1 MSINSQLFESER
13 IRLVEID
20 HDKDSEMEA
29 RWSHDA
35 EYMRNIRSEP
45 PRPLS
50 VAQVKKKYENL
61 DKEHNE
67 GANFFL
73 FSVRS
78 KEDDRVVGFAR
89 IIWIEWTHGN
99 GWLRLGIGDAKD
111 RGKGLGREVLE
122 LLLRFAFQEIN
133 LYRLSAGVQEYN
145 TQAIRLL
152 ERAGF
157 VKEITRRQD
166 LLWDGK
172 RWDQYLYGLL
182 RREWEV
188 QPGITRKVEVA

>member
-20 HDKDSEMEA
+20 HEKDSEMEA